1 MPPRMGSEPVC
12 ICGTYGGEITDAYAE
27 LLGQAIGTRSA
38 GGRVIVGGD
47 LRKSTPALK
56 QALILGILSTGC
68 EVYDVG
74 LLPTPALSFA
84 KDRFWGD
91 GSVMVTGSHRP
102 LNENGFKITLGKFP
116 ATETD
121 IEAFQ
126 EIVQHKGPFAS
137 GSGQLV
143 VQNSLEPYASFLVA
157 RFVPVEPLRVVVNA
171 GNGTMRWVAAPIL
184 LSLGYEVV
192 ECVYEPED
200 EPTPDPWLTENQAIL
215 AQTVLKNQAHLGI
228 AYDGDGDQVV
238 FATGKGQMLMPAQV
252 LVLLARALLVHQ
264 SGSQVVYDASFAPFV
279 ANEIRKVG
287 GNPVPLDIPA
297 DQLKQAF
304 LERGAVL
311 GGDSW
316 GHYFFRSMGGDDALF
331 ATLVMLR
338 FVGTSGVGLDALIA
352 DCG

>member
-1 MPPRMGSEPVC
+1 MLPRTGIEPGG
-12 ICGTYGGEITDAYAE
+12 ICGLYGQEITDPYAE
-27 LLGQAIGTRSA
+27 RLGQAIGTRIA

-47 LRKSTPALK
+47 LRSSTPALK

-74 LLPTPALSFA
+74 LLPTPALYFA

-91 GSVMVTGSHRP
+91 GAVMVTGSHRP
-102 LNENGFKITLGKFP
+102 VQENGFKITLGKFP
-116 ATETD
+116 ATSVDLEQL
-121 IEAFQ
+121 Q
-126 EIVQHKGPFAS
+126 EIIQHKGPFAS
-137 GSGQLV
+137 GSGTLYI
-143 VQNSLEPYASFLVA
+143 QNSLEPYASFLVA
-157 RFVPVEPLRVVVNA
+157 RFVPVDPLRIVINA

-192 ECVYEPED
+192 ECTYGAED
-200 EPTPDPWLTENQAIL
+200 EFVPNPWLPENQVL
-215 AQTVLKNQAHLGI
+215 LTRTVLDRQANIGI

-238 FATGKGQMLMPAQV
+238 FVSEQGRVLTPEHV

-264 SGSQVVYDASFAPFV
+264 PGRQVVYDATFAPFV

-287 GNPVPLDIPA
+287 GNPVPLDIPV
-297 DQLKQAF
+297 DQLKRAF

-338 FVGTSGVGLDALIA
+338 FMSLNKTGLEPLIA
-352 DCG
+352 DYV